1 MRCYHVFIQIKRD
14 RTWALQKNNHF
25 LEAIGDIRVVIV
37 TLPCSRSPVENLDSV
52 IYEIIFICYATIKKV
67 FFK

>member
-14 RTWALQKNNHF
+14 RTWVLKKNNHF

-37 TLPCSRSPVENLDSV
+37 TLPCSRSGVENLDSI
-52 IYEIIFICYATIKKV
+52 IYEIIFVCYATIKKV

>member
-14 RTWALQKNNHF
+14 RTWALKKNNGYHF

-37 TLPCSRSPVENLDSV
+37 TLPCSRSAVEN
-52 IYEIIFICYATIKKV
+52 
-67 FFK
+67 